1 MRGENRV
8 HGRRNEQS
16 NDEQTGE
23 AAAFGDQIGDSL
35 NPLEPFRVKR
45 VIPLGS
51 QVVEIAGQICALLVS
66 LRLIPVH
73 HDDRT
78 VGCRR
83 SGGPS
88 ETTFTSYCRVGLG
101 KCNG

>member
-1 MRGENRV
+1 LLGENRV
-8 HGRRNEQS
+8 HPRRNEQWK
-16 NDEQTGE
+16 DEQTGV

-66 LRLIPVH
+66 LRLIPVQH
-73 HDDRT
+73 AVLPERPINRIA
-78 VGCRR
+78 GYF
-83 SGGPS
+83 SILEAG
-88 ETTFTSYCRVGLG
+88 Y
-101 KCNG
+101 